1 MIKDPNA
8 EDYSNFDEAISD
20 SEDEV
25 SYFYLGKERSIA
37 STYLNIPPT
46 KKFFLLKGAKIQKIP
61 NLYISTFDI

>member
-25 SYFYLGKERSIA
+25 SYGYLRKERSM
-37 STYLNIPPT
+37 
-46 KKFFLLKGAKIQKIP
+46 KIILYFIFNKIG
-61 NLYISTFDI
+61 